1 MNITEDSVDNDYNE
15 YSSGQ
20 KSSSHNNNGIIT
32 GLLPGTSRKLK
43 QPRNKQYGTV
53 DDFVA
58 KNSNNDG
65 EYNLPSIRTPSTKR
79 AL

>member
-20 KSSSHNNNGIIT
+20 KSQNNGIIT
-32 GLLPGTSRKLK
+32 GLHPGANRKLK

-58 KNSNNDG
+58 KNSGNNDG